1 MPSKHTKI
9 AALLALSCASIFT
22 TAHAND
28 GFSIGVTAGN
38 GTFSHTIERN
48 TGSNTTPSI
57 TTRTEE
63 SDLGYGLT
71 AGYKFNVSQDVF
83 FGIEAF
89 YKEENIETRNI
100 NNLLITEL
108 SLENTYGVNFKAGIN
123 VNEKFS
129 IYALLG
135 QTTLDFDINNSYP
148 FAPPLRDGDDSVD
161 ETTYGI
167 GAEFSINDHW
177 SVTAQY
183 TQLNDVAFTPL
194 PEVAVP
200 GKINDNEV
208 DFSALTFGVNYNF

>member
-1 MPSKHTKI
+1 MLTTRTKI
-9 AALLALSCASIFT
+9 ATLIALSSATAFT

-28 GFSIGVTAGN
+28 GFSIGVNAGN

-48 TGSNTTPSI
+48 TGTNTTPSI

-63 SDLGYGLT
+63 SDIGYGIT
-71 AGYKFNVSQDVF
+71 AGYQFSVSNDVF

-89 YKEENIETRNI
+89 YKEESIDSRNI

-108 SLENTYGVNFKAGIN
+108 SLDNSYGFNLKAGVN

-129 IYALLG
+129 VYALLG
-135 QTTLDFDINNSYP
+135 QTTLDFDINNSYS
-148 FAPPLRDGDDSVD
+148 FAPPTRRGDESID
-161 ETTYGI
+161 EVTYGI
-167 GAEFSINDHW
+167 GAQFAINDHW

-183 TQLNDVAFTPL
+183 TQLNDVAFDPL

-200 GKINDNEV
+200 GKINANEV

>member
-1 MPSKHTKI
+1 MFNSKKV
-9 AALLALSCASIFT
+9 AAVLAIISTSAIS

-28 GFSIGVTAGN
+28 GFSLGVTVGN

-63 SDLGYGLT
+63 SDLAVGLN
-71 AGYKFNVSQDVF
+71 AGYQINLDNSLY

-89 YKEENIETRNI
+89 YKEENIQTRNI

-108 SLENTYGVNFKAGIN
+108 SLENSYGLNLKAGVN
-123 VNEKFS
+123 VTDKFS
-129 IYALLG
+129 IYTLLG

-148 FAPPLRDGDDSVD
+148 FAPPLRDGSESVD
-161 ETTYGI
+161 EVTYGI
-167 GAEFSINDHW
+167 GAQFSVNDHW

-183 TQLNDVAFTPL
+183 TQLNDVSFDPL

-208 DFSALTFGVNYNF
+208 DLTALTFGVNYNF